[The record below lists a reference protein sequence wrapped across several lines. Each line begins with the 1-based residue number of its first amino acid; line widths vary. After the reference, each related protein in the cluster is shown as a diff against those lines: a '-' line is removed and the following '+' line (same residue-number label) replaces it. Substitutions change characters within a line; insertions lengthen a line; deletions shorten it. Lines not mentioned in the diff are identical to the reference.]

1 MLKKDMAKEIKKY
14 QGRIFYYDQE
24 KRQILPATWI
34 QSLDDYNH
42 YECELHHVVPY
53 TDWELNTKNVR
64 EIVGENALI
73 LLRRIMHHHLENPIH
88 KLTKEEFESVYGIHP
103 DLILYDINSKI
114 ERTYPHLFLNNSNN
128 QAGQSLNLPDDFLL
142 TDEDLSCFDDIYE
155 SEVA

>member
-14 QGRIFYYDQE
+14 QGRIFYYDE
-24 KRQILPATWI
+24 ATKEILPANWI

-88 KLTKEEFESVYGIHP
+88 RLTKEEFESVYGIHP
-103 DLILYDINSKI
+103 DLILYDINSKV
-114 ERTYPHLFLNNSNN
+114 ERTYPSIFLKNPIPGR
-128 QAGQSLNLPDDFLL
+128 QPLAMPGVFLL

-155 SEVA
+155 VA

>member
-14 QGRIFYYDQE
+14 QGRIFYYDE
-24 KRQILPATWI
+24 ATKEILSANWI

-88 KLTKEEFESVYGIHP
+88 RLTKEEFESVYGIHP
-103 DLILYDINSKI
+103 DLILYDINSKV
-114 ERTYPHLFLNNSNN
+114 ERIYPNIFLKNPAS
-128 QAGQSLNLPDDFLL
+128 GSYPKVLPGTFLL
-142 TDEDLSCFDDIYE
+142 SDDDLSCFDDIYK